1 MTAPGPLA
9 QASPAVRR
17 TTAVGLLLA
26 LLLIAAF
33 WVVLP
38 LWQDFADTRASA
50 DEYETALQKIAA
62 SGRDPAALEA
72 ELARLKANRAAGPGL
87 LAGPTDA
94 LASAQLQTRLK
105 TATETVNGVFRSVQT
120 LPVHDEGPFRRV
132 AVRAQMTV
140 RLGELLRI
148 LHDLESASPF
158 LFLDQVSVRAV
169 TTTVRAAR
177 SAPPGDG
184 QEPNLEVG
192 FEVYGY
198 VRKPLGRDA

>member
-9 QASPAVRR
+9 QASPAMRR
-17 TTAVGLLLA
+17 MTAVGLLLA
-26 LLLIAAF
+26 LLFIAAF

-38 LWQDFADTRASA
+38 LWQDFADARASA
-50 DEYETALQKIAA
+50 AEYETALQKIAA
-62 SGRDPAALEA
+62 SGRDPAALDA
-72 ELARLKANRAAGPGL
+72 ELARLKARRAAGPGL

-120 LPVHDEGPFRRV
+120 LPVRDEGPFRRV

-148 LHDLESASPF
+148 LHDLESSSPF

-169 TTTVRAAR
+169 TTTVRVAR
-177 SAPPGDG
+177 SAPPVDG

-198 VRKPLGRDA
+198 LRKPLGRDA